1 MSVLDRRLYEVLAN
15 AVLVNHEYLENVPVE
30 AAVLYAKHYW
40 ATAPPGAGT
49 EVADDAK
56 GGPPLRPVSRS
67 SPRGWPSASIMM
79 MLWGVSELL
88 LGLLKRSKSN
98 AVSRDR
104 HSLKLIWLVTLTAI
118 ALGIVAAYRL
128 PACRI
133 PSLAIGH
140 EIGYALVLPGLFLR
154 WYSIIYLG
162 RFFTTNVAIATD
174 HRVIDSGPYQF
185 IRHPSYAGSLLAVLG
200 FSLGMHNWASLLII
214 FVPICAVTMWRIHI
228 EEQALTAA
236 LGQAYRD
243 YASRT
248 KRLVPLIY

>member
-1 MSVLDRRLYEVLAN
+1 
-15 AVLVNHEYLENVPVE
+15 
-30 AAVLYAKHYW
+30 
-40 ATAPPGAGT
+40 
-49 EVADDAK
+49 
-56 GGPPLRPVSRS
+56 
-67 SPRGWPSASIMM
+67 
-79 MLWGVSELL
+79 
-88 LGLLKRSKSN
+88 
-98 AVSRDR
+98 
-104 HSLKLIWLVTLTAI
+104 VTLTAI